1 MIHNVL
7 IARTL
12 EKKLKALR
20 QAGKRGR
27 VVVTQC
33 ESLLDQ
39 IRREG
44 PLAEQVY
51 RKRTKNGEN
60 RINNCVKYDL
70 SNGYR
75 LITIKAG
82 QNIFVPFVGG
92 HDETDLWLEH
102 HRYDEYFTDNPAF
115 VNEDVGSSHCPQIA
129 KREQRDLDEHI
140 VVDVYE
146 EQLLAKI
153 DETLLKTVFQGL
165 FQNHQVEK

>member
-1 MIHNVL
+1 MTHHLL

-12 EKKLKALR
+12 EKKLSALR

-27 VVVTQC
+27 LAVTQC

-39 IRREG
+39 MSREG
-44 PLAEQVY
+44 PLAEEVY

-60 RINNCVKYDL
+60 RISNCVKYDL
-70 SNGYR
+70 GSGYR
-75 LITIKAG
+75 LITVKDG

-92 HDETDLWLEH
+92 HDETDLWLDH
-102 HRYDEYFTDNPAF
+102 HRYDGYLADDPAF
-115 VNEDVGSSHCPQIA
+115 VSEDIRTGCQPNTEH
-129 KREQRDLDEHI
+129 RENIDLEEHPVI
-140 VVDVYE
+140 DVYE

-165 FQNHQVEK
+165 FQKQQA